1 MSQEEVEGYTGL
13 AGSPETAGILCLQVW
28 VPTDPNYFHSW
39 VTLSYLQGSLLGRLA
54 GLPYPYTR
62 PAPEL
67 AATSVQA
74 YAALNPHY

>member
-39 VTLSYLQGSLLGRLA
+39 VTLSYLQGLA
-54 GLPYPYTR
+54 GLPCPYTR

-74 YAALNPHY
+74 YAALKPHY